1 MASHTQT
8 PVLFT
13 KDQLTRLRSLSSE
26 SGRSIAALVRD
37 AVDRM
42 LAPSAGV
49 PAEALWLILRDPAN
63 WQTFKEI
70 ALAHE
75 AANTPAP
82 APPPEPPP
90 TWRHRKSDDVPPR
103 PARAVPPPPEGP
115 MPCPFAS

>member
-1 MASHTQT
+1 MPTTKQV
-8 PVLFT
+8 PIQFT

-49 PAEALWLILRDPAN
+49 PAEALWLILRDPAH

-70 ALAHE
+70 ALQHE
-75 AANTPAP
+75 AAN
-82 APPPEPPP
+82 APPPAPT

-103 PARAVPPPPEGP
+103 PARVVPPPPPEGP
-115 MPCPFAS
+115 MPCPFTS